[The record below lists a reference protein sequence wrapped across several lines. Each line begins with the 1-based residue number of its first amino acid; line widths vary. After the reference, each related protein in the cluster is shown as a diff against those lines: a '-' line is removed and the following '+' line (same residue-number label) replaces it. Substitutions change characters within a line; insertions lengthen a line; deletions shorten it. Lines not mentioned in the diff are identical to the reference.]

1 MREGATLPRVP
12 GDVTYLFPAIV
23 VECLGRFARGSGD
36 PYLELADAAHDI
48 AEHFRGDRLGVSD
61 ARALLRGVD
70 AAERM
75 VWQRVPR
82 LSPESAAR
90 GFGALKTAVAL
101 WAVPF
106 LEQCPESSVGVG
118 EDASA
123 FSSELYRLAEAT
135 VR

>member
-1 MREGATLPRVP
+1 
-12 GDVTYLFPAIV
+12 
-23 VECLGRFARGSGD
+23 VECLGRFVRGSGD

-48 AEHFRGDRLGVSD
+48 AEHFCGDRLGVSD

-75 VWQRVPR
+75 VWQRVPG
-82 LSPESAAR
+82 LSPEGAAR

-106 LEQCPESSVGVG
+106 LRGCPESLAGVE

-123 FSSELYRLAEAT
+123 FAEDLYRLGVTAG
-135 VR
+135 R